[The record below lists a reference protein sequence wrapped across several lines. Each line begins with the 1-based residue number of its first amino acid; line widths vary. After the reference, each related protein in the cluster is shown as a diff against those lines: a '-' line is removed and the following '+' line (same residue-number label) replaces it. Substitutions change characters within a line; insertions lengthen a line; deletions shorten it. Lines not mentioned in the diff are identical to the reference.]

1 MDLVQE
7 MMISTGEEVEVRS
20 YKRLTDLVI
29 QDEAV
34 QSLNNIQPG
43 DCIVCFSKQD
53 IYAVSRGLERMGVDC
68 AVIYGSLPPGAKLG
82 MAAKFND
89 PDDPCKVLV
98 ATDAVGMGLNLN
110 IRRVVFYSMTKL
122 QLTETGEKTMD
133 VISVSQALQ
142 IAGRAGRFGTQWETG
157 HVTTFK
163 QEEIKIMKELLS
175 QTPDEIL
182 SAGLHPTFD
191 MLETYAYH
199 LPNASLA
206 NLVDIFISLS
216 TIDDSLYSLCH
227 MKEFKFLADMVEHIK
242 IPLKVKYTFC
252 CAPINTRMPFVCTMF
267 LKIARQFSRGELV
280 TFDWLC
286 HQVGWP
292 FSPPDTILDLVH
304 LEAVHDVLDLYLW
317 LSYRFQDMFPDV
329 ELVYS
334 VRNELDTV
342 IEEGVGNIVQ
352 LLRNADSG
360 STSGAARAGA
370 TDEDAFESKN
380 RKIRQYK
387 SWVHKSNKP
396 SEENAAVGEKEEA
409 ADDAPA
415 DSETVADA
423 AAEAVE
429 KRGSRL
435 TDQLISQ
442 GLLTKGMMSQL
453 KREWRKEGSSS
464 SAGKKKKK

>member
-1 MDLVQE
+1 
-7 MMISTGEEVEVRS
+7 
-20 YKRLTDLVI
+20 
-29 QDEAV
+29 
-34 QSLNNIQPG
+34 
-43 DCIVCFSKQD
+43 
-53 IYAVSRGLERMGVDC
+53 
-68 AVIYGSLPPGAKLG
+68 
-82 MAAKFND
+82 
-89 PDDPCKVLV
+89 
-98 ATDAVGMGLNLN
+98 
-110 IRRVVFYSMTKL
+110 
-122 QLTETGEKTMD
+122 
-133 VISVSQALQ
+133 
-142 IAGRAGRFGTQWETG
+142 
-157 HVTTFK
+157 
-163 QEEIKIMKELLS
+163 
-175 QTPDEIL
+175 
-182 SAGLHPTFD
+182 
-191 MLETYAYH
+191 
-199 LPNASLA
+199 
-206 NLVDIFISLS
+206 
-216 TIDDSLYSLCH
+216 
-227 MKEFKFLADMVEHIK
+227 
-242 IPLKVKYTFC
+242 
-252 CAPINTRMPFVCTMF
+252 MPFVCTMF

-387 SWVHKSNKP
+387 SWVHKSKA
-396 SEENAAVGEKEEA
+396 SESVKEGKEVP
-409 ADDAPA
+409 DDSTE
-415 DSETVADA
+415 DTQTVADA

-429 KRGSRL
+429 QRGSRL
-435 TDQLISQ
+435 TDQLIAQ
-442 GLLTKGMMSQL
+442 GLLTKSMMSQL

-464 SAGKKKKK
+464 SVRKKKK